1 MIPHPAP
8 RPEARPAPP
17 PPAAADTTTPEDGT
31 ADQGRVGRDDG
42 HRYVLHLP
50 VTAADQDR
58 ALRFAYALA
67 RSLVLVPGVEV
78 AGATVSAEDAQ
89 HVRRWVFCDRI
100 MPDRRRCLARADH
113 DGPCDPDR

>member
-1 MIPHPAP
+1 MLSDDPAS
-8 RPEARPAPP
+8 
-17 PPAAADTTTPEDGT
+17 
-31 ADQGRVGRDDG
+31 GRDDG
-42 HRYVLHLP
+42 HRHVLHLP
-50 VTAADQDR
+50 VAATDQDQ

-67 RSLVLVPGVEV
+67 RSLVLVPGLEV

-100 MPDRRRCLARADH
+100 MADRRRCLARADH